1 MRCFVEL
8 DGTRYDGTYDDD
20 DTKDDTAGTA
30 VAAAVPTIRPTT
42 GLLLR
47 FVAICTV
54 LPVLTLL
61 VVRDDDDAV
70 FLENPVWVCIM

>member
-8 DGTRYDGTYDDD
+8 DGTRYDGTYADAD
-20 DTKDDTAGTA
+20 DTKDDAAGTA
-30 VAAAVPTIRPTT
+30 VAAAVLTIRPTT

-61 VVRDDDDAV
+61 VDEAV
-70 FLENPVWVCIM
+70 LFLENPVWVCIM